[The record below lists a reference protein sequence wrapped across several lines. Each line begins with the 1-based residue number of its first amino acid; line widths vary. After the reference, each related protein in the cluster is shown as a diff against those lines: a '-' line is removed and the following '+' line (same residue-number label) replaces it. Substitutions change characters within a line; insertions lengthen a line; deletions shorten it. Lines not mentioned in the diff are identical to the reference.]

1 MSPRCG
7 RRPLLALLALVLG
20 GCSALRGI
28 EAPEPAAAVEDAR
41 GDPAEAG
48 RVLAYYA
55 KLRQMPAPELARE
68 QEAAR
73 RTAVRARTDAA
84 RLRSALLL
92 TLPGAAAGDDQRALE
107 LLEPVTRSSDSG
119 LRGLA
124 LLLTTLLQ
132 EQRRLD
138 ASAHGLQQKLDALM
152 NLERNMTGRDGAR
165 RR

>member
-1 MSPRCG
+1 MSPRRG
-7 RRPLLALLALVLG
+7 GWLLLALALG
-20 GCSALRGI
+20 GCSALRGG
-28 EAPEPAAAVEDAR
+28 EAPDPAAAVEDVR
-41 GDPAEAG
+41 GDPAEVG
-48 RVLAYYA
+48 RVLAHYA

-73 RTAVRARTDAA
+73 RAPARPRTDAA
-84 RLRSALLL
+84 RVRSALLL

-124 LLLTTLLQ
+124 LLLTSLLQ